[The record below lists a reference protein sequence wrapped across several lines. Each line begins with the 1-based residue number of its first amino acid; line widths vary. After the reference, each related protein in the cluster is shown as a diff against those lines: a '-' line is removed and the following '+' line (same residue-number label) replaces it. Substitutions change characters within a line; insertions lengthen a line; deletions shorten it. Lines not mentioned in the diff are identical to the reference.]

1 MTGTSTTRQQ
11 DIRLLIVEDHEL
23 ARYGLSMALSDRER
37 IQVVGEAQNGQ
48 EGVELALT
56 EKPDVV
62 LMDIGMPVMDGIT
75 ATRLIKQELPEVKVI
90 ILTSLNNPEEVL
102 ASLAAGADAYCMK
115 DIKIDRLHQVLD
127 MVLEGAIWLDPAIAR
142 LVMQSLPG
150 EGTKPEGE
158 AASSSTDAVAEEKTA
173 HSKRRYNTELTEREY
188 EVLKLIVGGKSNK
201 EIAALLKVSSHTA
214 KAHVA
219 NIIQKLAVDDR
230 TQVAV
235 KALKEGLV

>member
-1 MTGTSTTRQQ
+1 MTSTSTTQQQ

-23 ARYGLSMALSDRER
+23 ARYGLSMALAERES

-48 EGVELALT
+48 EGVDLALS

-62 LMDIGMPVMDGIT
+62 LMDIGMPIMDGIT
-75 ATRLIKQELPEVKVI
+75 ATKIIKQQLPEAKVI

-115 DIKIDRLHQVLD
+115 DIKIDRLHQVLA

-142 LVMQSLPG
+142 VVMQSLPG
-150 EGTKPEGE
+150 EGSKLEE
-158 AASSSTDAVAEEKTA
+158 IAETSPVEPVEKQA
-173 HSKRRYNTELTEREY
+173 QPKRRYNTELTEREY
-188 EVLKLIVGGKSNK
+188 EVLRLIVGGKSNK

-219 NIIQKLAVDDR
+219 NIIQKLSVDDR

>member
-1 MTGTSTTRQQ
+1 MTGTSTTRQH

-48 EGVELALT
+48 EGVDLALS
-56 EKPDVV
+56 EKPDIV

-115 DIKIDRLHQVLD
+115 DIKIERLHQVLD

-150 EGTKPEGE
+150 EGAKPEE
-158 AASSSTDAVAEEKTA
+158 AAPFSADAVAEEKSS

>member
-1 MTGTSTTRQQ
+1 MTSTSTTQQQ

-23 ARYGLSMALSDRER
+23 ARYGLSMALAERES

-48 EGVELALT
+48 EGVDLALS

-75 ATRLIKQELPEVKVI
+75 ATKIIKQELPEAKVI

-115 DIKIDRLHQVLD
+115 DIKIERLHQVLE

-150 EGTKPEGE
+150 EGAKPEE
-158 AASSSTDAVAEEKTA
+158 IAEPSPVEPVEKQA
-173 HSKRRYNTELTEREY
+173 QPKRRYNTELTEREY
-188 EVLKLIVGGKSNK
+188 EVLQLIVGGKSNK

-219 NIIQKLAVDDR
+219 NIIQKLSVDDR